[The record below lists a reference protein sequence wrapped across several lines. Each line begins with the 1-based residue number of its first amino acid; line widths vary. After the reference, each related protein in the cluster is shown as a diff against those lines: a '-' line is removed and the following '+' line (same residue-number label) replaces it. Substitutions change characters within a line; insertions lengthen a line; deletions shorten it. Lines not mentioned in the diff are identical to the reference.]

1 MQRFTVC
8 RGLQY
13 AEVYSGQRFTVWRGL
28 QCEED
33 YSVQRFTVQHTLDR
47 RLFAGLS
54 NIF

>member
-1 MQRFTVC
+1 MK
-8 RGLQY
+8 
-13 AEVYSGQRFTVWRGL
+13 RFTVWKGL

-47 RLFAGLS
+47 RLFAGLC